1 MEKTIYGFTARNSA
15 GKEILFDQFRDK
27 VLLIVNTASGCGH
40 TPQLAELEEIYQ
52 RYKNSGLII
61 LGFPTDQFSQE
72 PLEGKAI
79 DEFCSVNY
87 GVTFPIMEKGNIKGE
102 HAHPLFQFF
111 ADKKQNGKIKSSP
124 YWNFYKYLIGR
135 DGKVIDYF
143 FTYRHPTN
151 RKITRA
157 IEKALS
163 VKTTSSNTALS
174 AQKL

>member
-15 GKEILFDQFRDK
+15 GKKILFDQFKDK

-52 RYKNSGLII
+52 RYKNSGLIVI
-61 LGFPTDQFSQE
+61 GFPTDQFSQE

-87 GVTFPIMEKGNIKGE
+87 GVTFPIMEKCKIKGE
-102 HAHPLFQFF
+102 HAHPIFQFF
-111 ADKKQNGKIKSSP
+111 ADKKQNGKISSAP

-151 RKITRA
+151 KKIIRA

-163 VKTTSSNTALS
+163 IKPLGAEHKTEL
-174 AQKL
+174 QKL